1 MLQINNIILY
11 KRITAKILFV
21 VLLSCVF
28 CVNLISQVINDYSI
42 QQKNDF
48 RFTLGGGYA
57 YHLGKIEK
65 MNEYEFLKKL
75 RHGFNLEISAQKFYK
90 STIGFG
96 FNTIYIKQHM
106 SEPDK
111 YIPTT
116 IGFDVLKTNETTQ
129 FFYIGPSFVIS
140 TNPDKITYYGEI
152 GAGLLLFSDVGEY
165 YIFKGSITRPT
176 VGVHTGF
183 SAEYKI
189 SSMLGFGLMVSMTA
203 GLIRTSFY
211 EERKKTYNVSN
222 ATIGAFISFR
232 TK

>member
-1 MLQINNIILY
+1 MLQINNKILF
-11 KRITAKILFV
+11 KRITEKILSV

-57 YHLGKIEK
+57 YRLGKIEK
-65 MNEYEFLKKL
+65 TDEYESFKKL
-75 RHGFNLEISAQKFYK
+75 HHGFNMEISAQKFYK

-96 FNTIYIKQHM
+96 FNSVYIKQHM
-106 SEPDK
+106 SEPDI
-111 YIPTT
+111 YFPST
-116 IGFDVLKTNETTQ
+116 IGSSVFKVNETIQ

-152 GAGLLLFSDVGEY
+152 GAGLLLFNDVGEY

-189 SSMLGFGLMVSMTA
+189 SSMLGIGLKLSMTA